1 MSEKWINRWLSIISF
16 VIIGAILGVGFVDLN
31 NKESRENKN
40 RCQVYCNCSITQ
52 DCNYTFDYEKVKDC
66 ECK

>member
-1 MSEKWINRWLSIISF
+1 MSKNENRMIILICCAAF
-16 VIIGAILGVGFVDLN
+16 VLLWTPTIIGMFETN
-31 NKESRENKN
+31 NEYKETCNA
-40 RCQVYCNCSITQ
+40 YCNCSITQ